1 MTVTTTLRRLL
12 APLAAA
18 LFALLLAVAG
28 ATTASA
34 DTVPAPTNP
43 SGFLRVGH
51 LAPDVGPV
59 DVSLT
64 RADGGTASVLTTAPY
79 GAFTPYQTLT
89 PGFYTVAMRPAGAA
103 AATEPML
110 SAPVTVDKGKAYT
123 LLATGTRDALKTSLI
138 NDDLTKPPTD
148 TSRVRLVQGSTA
160 APTLTVAA
168 VGGPTLSRDLAY
180 GQATGYA
187 NVPQGRWTLKV
198 VKADGSDAIL
208 TAPVVDLPAGSVN
221 SLLVTN
227 APGGGFAITPVV
239 DSTGIDP
246 AMAPTGGIQTGLGG
260 TATDIVNASG
270 SDVAGEVGAVA
281 VGALM
286 LGVAA
291 ASRRRKRGVRVDQ

>member
-1 MTVTTTLRRLL
+1 
-12 APLAAA
+12 
-18 LFALLLAVAG
+18 
-28 ATTASA
+28 
-34 DTVPAPTNP
+34 
-43 SGFLRVGH
+43 
-51 LAPDVGPV
+51 
-59 DVSLT
+59 
-64 RADGGTASVLTTAPY
+64 
-79 GAFTPYQTLT
+79 
-89 PGFYTVAMRPAGAA
+89 
-103 AATEPML
+103 ML
-110 SAPVTVDKGKAYT
+110 SAPVTVDQGKAYT

-160 APTLTVAA
+160 APTLTVQA
-168 VGGPTLSRDLAY
+168 VGGPTLSRGLGY
-180 GQATGYA
+180 GQSTGYA

-260 TATDIVNASG
+260 TATDMVNAPG
-270 SDVAGEVGAVA
+270 SHVPSDLGATA
-281 VGALM
+281 ALALLLGVTM
-286 LGVAA
+286 FGVAA
-291 ASRRRKRGVRVDQ
+291 RRRRLVTVRK